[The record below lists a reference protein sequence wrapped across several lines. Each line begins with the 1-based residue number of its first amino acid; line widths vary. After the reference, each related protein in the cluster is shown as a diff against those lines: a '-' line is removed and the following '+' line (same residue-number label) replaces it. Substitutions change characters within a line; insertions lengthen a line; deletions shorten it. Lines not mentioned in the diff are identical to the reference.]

1 MWKLNCLEK
10 AKLAELRHQRAL
22 NDVVESIGRKR
33 RKNLRAAF
41 NAIAKDN
48 WNTNMRQRIL
58 NKLSYVAFG
67 RLKANFDRW
76 KYAVHHRLLA
86 EMEAKKAKVID
97 MLHWHSLGDLHRAF
111 LRWAKNVRGLQ
122 MIDYGNQVKAGFA
135 LYSVVNRQYKNKKD
149 EHLRHAWRKISFDPQ
164 RLMRSCFDKMIRAAG
179 LNLERAWLCWR
190 MFHLSKDKKA
200 AEKARKNVAAANL
213 GNTIDKKRRKNLRA
227 GLKPLAKGV
236 ANTRMQQQIF
246 NKMHFIAFGRL
257 RNAFTWWKEMLE
269 KYGAIGQEKRYRIV
283 ERLIQNTLSKEHRC
297 FLNWAAWAAAEA
309 RKEKLIKNSIN
320 LMLKACGLL
329 VYNYF
334 SMWKINCLEKAKLA
348 EMRHQRAL
356 NEVIESIG
364 RKRRHNLRAA
374 FNAIAKDNWNTNMR
388 QRILNKLSYVAF
400 GKIKAFFDRWKY

>member
-1 MWKLNCLEK
+1 NLMLKACGLLVYNYFSMWKLNCLEK
-10 AKLAELRHQRAL
+10 AKLAEMRHQRAL

-86 EMEAKKAKVID
+86 EMEAKKAKVLD
-97 MLHWHSLGDLHRAF
+97 MLHWHSLGDTHRAF
-111 LRWAKNVRGLQ
+111 LRWAKNMRDGK
-122 MIDYGNQVKAGFA
+122 MREYGEQVKAGFA
-135 LYSVVNRQYKNKKD
+135 LYSVMNHFYKDNKHK
-149 EHLRHAWRKISFDPQ
+149 LQRAGMNAIKFDPQ
-164 RLMRSCFDKMIRAAG
+164 RLMRASFDKMIRAAG
-179 LNLERAWLCWR
+179 LNLERAWLAWR
-190 MFHLSKDKKA
+190 MFHLGKDKKA
-200 AEKARKNVAAANL
+200 ADKARKNVAAANL
-213 GNTIDKKRRKNLRA
+213 ANTIDKKRRKNLRS

-236 ANTRMQQQIF
+236 ANTRMQNQIF

-257 RNAFTWWKEMLE
+257 RNAFTWWKEMLD
-269 KYGAIGQEKRYRIV
+269 KYAKIGQEKRYRIV

-297 FLNWAAWAAAEA
+297 FLNWAAWAAAEQ

-334 SMWKINCLEKAKLA
+334 SMWK
-348 EMRHQRAL
+348 
-356 NEVIESIG
+356 
-364 RKRRHNLRAA
+364 
-374 FNAIAKDNWNTNMR
+374 
-388 QRILNKLSYVAF
+388 
-400 GKIKAFFDRWKY
+400 